1 VHQAIEAVKQEADV
15 FLVGWEGEDYG
26 EVFGE
31 TGEGGDIAGDYW
43 EMIVRGI
50 VVKLSDSTVIAYAQ
64 VFGGG
69 SSGLRKCGRRRHGI
83 ACGVGCRC

>member
-31 TGEGGDIAGDYW
+31 AWEGGDIAGDYW
-43 EMIVRGI
+43 KR
-50 VVKLSDSTVIAYAQ
+50 LSDE
-64 VFGGG
+64 F
-69 SSGLRKCGRRRHGI
+69 C
-83 ACGVGCRC
+83 